1 MIFMWPGNTS
11 TDNDCVIDVDDL
23 PRKTMF
29 IQTLSDSSFL
39 DRAIDMVSRILFEW
53 VYVINSLNAF
63 SAWRIVTSTAV
74 GLSPPLIFNTLVEEE
89 DFKVGISAYVSFQD
103 INGEMHLNAIFVP
116 PKCVAEIARIAD
128 ENINLRNALVD
139 VVCQLLNTS

>member
-1 MIFMWPGNTS
+1 M
-11 TDNDCVIDVDDL
+11 
-23 PRKTMF
+23 
-29 IQTLSDSSFL
+29 
-39 DRAIDMVSRILFEW
+39 
-53 VYVINSLNAF
+53 
-63 SAWRIVTSTAV
+63 
-74 GLSPPLIFNTLVEEE
+74 
-89 DFKVGISAYVSFQD
+89 GISAYVSFQD